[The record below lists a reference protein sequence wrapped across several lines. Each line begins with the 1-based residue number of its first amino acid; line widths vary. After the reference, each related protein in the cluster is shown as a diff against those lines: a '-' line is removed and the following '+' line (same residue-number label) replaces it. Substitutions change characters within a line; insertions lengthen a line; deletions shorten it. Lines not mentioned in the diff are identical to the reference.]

1 MYREDLRAPGLL
13 LGENMPEIKEIVRA
27 IRELTKE
34 LRAIRKVLESWDE
47 DPPVG
52 EKEIDECIL

>member
-1 MYREDLRAPGLL
+1 
-13 LGENMPEIKEIVRA
+13 MPEIKEIVRA
-27 IRELTKE
+27 IRELTME

-52 EKEIDECIL
+52 EKEIDEYIL

>member
-1 MYREDLRAPGLL
+1 MISEAKD
-13 LGENMPEIKEIVRA
+13 IIRA

-47 DPPVG
+47 DPSVG
-52 EKEIDECIL
+52 EKDIDEYIV

>member
-1 MYREDLRAPGLL
+1 
-13 LGENMPEIKEIVRA
+13 MPEIKEIVRA

>member
-1 MYREDLRAPGLL
+1 
-13 LGENMPEIKEIVRA
+13 MPEIKEIVRA

-34 LRAIRKVLESWDE
+34 LRGIRKVLESWDE

-52 EKEIDECIL
+52 EKEIDEYIL